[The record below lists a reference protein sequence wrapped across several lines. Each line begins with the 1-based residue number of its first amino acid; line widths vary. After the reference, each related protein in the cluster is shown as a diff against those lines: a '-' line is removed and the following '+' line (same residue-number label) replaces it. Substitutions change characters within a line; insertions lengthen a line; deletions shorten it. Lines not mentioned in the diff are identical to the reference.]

1 MAIITA
7 SWTDRN
13 LDRFTAG
20 VVALHSKLPN
30 VLPRIINQVGD
41 RTKTQVTRALTK
53 QTGLPRRTI
62 VKAIGRPTRAHAGSL
77 SYTMATEGGDI
88 RLTYLA
94 PRETRKGVS
103 AAPWGKRKVFADTFM
118 RGGRFPNR
126 VAAPRLGG
134 HVWRRLDTAGRQIT
148 QARSGVVIPAE
159 MTSGA
164 TAAAF
169 EAIAAPLLKQRV
181 EAAIAKLMP

>member
-1 MAIITA
+1 MVQITA
-7 SWTDRN
+7 TWSDRN

-30 VLPRIINQVGD
+30 VLPRIVNQVGD
-41 RTKTQVTRALTK
+41 RTKTQVTRTLTK
-53 QTGLPRRTI
+53 QTGLPRKTI
-62 VKAIGRPTRAHAGSL
+62 VKAIGKPSRAHAGSM
-77 SYTMATEGGDI
+77 SYTMETEGGDI

-103 AAPWGKRKVFADTFM
+103 AQPWGRRQVFGSTFM
-118 RGGRFPNR
+118 KAGRFPSR
-126 VAAPRLGG
+126 VIAPRLNG
-134 HVWRRLDTAGRQIT
+134 HVWRRLDTAGRKIT
-148 QARSGVVIPAE
+148 QARSGVIIPKE

>member
-1 MAIITA
+1 MHITA
-7 SWTDRN
+7 TWSDRN
-13 LDRFTAG
+13 LDRFTAS
-20 VVALHSKLPN
+20 VVALHSELPT
-30 VLPRIINQVGD
+30 VLPRIVNQVGD
-41 RTKTQVTRALTK
+41 RTKTQVVRSLTK
-53 QTGLPRRTI
+53 QTGLPRKTI

-77 SYTMATEGGDI
+77 SYTMATQGGDI

-103 AAPWGKRKVFADTFM
+103 AQPWGQRRVFGSTFM

-126 VAAPRLGG
+126 VIAPRLNG

-148 QARSGVVIPAE
+148 QARSGVVIPTE
-159 MTSGA
+159 MTTGA